1 MISPT
6 PDRWDNEYLELIDR
20 TWWLIAVRGWPS
32 GYGLRRYDGTSYSI
46 QEDRHNGTFAIWHV
60 DDKGSWAVYYM
71 TGDGGPGFSLETPE
85 ERDRFKAVL
94 AGVRRDMVLDELAM
108 IRLD

>member
-1 MISPT
+1 MTSPAS
-6 PDRWDNEYLELIDR
+6 DRWDNEYLELIDR
-20 TWWLIAVRGWPS
+20 TRWLIAVRGWPS

-60 DDKGSWAVYYM
+60 GNVPTAVYYM
-71 TGDGGPGFSLETPE
+71 TGDGGPGFHLETPE
-85 ERDRFKAVL
+85 ERDNFKEVL

-108 IRLD
+108 I